1 MLGRL
6 GIDPCD
12 RLDNADQDAE
22 YTSCR
27 RTEVPEYFRLYR
39 EKDLTVDERAV
50 VCCFLLESLNDCI
63 QAGEPHPLQ
72 ESIFATLFA
81 NREIHSAEL
90 EYWMDTSDPDEDN
103 WWPVARPLL
112 DFERKAGLRESCPT
126 SRCT

>member
-1 MLGRL
+1 M
-6 GIDPCD
+6 DD
-12 RLDNADQDAE
+12 ADQDAE

-27 RTEVPEYFRLYR
+27 RTEAADYFRLYR
-39 EKDLTVDERAV
+39 EENLTVDERAV

-72 ESIFATLFA
+72 EPIFAALFA

-90 EYWMDTSDPDEDN
+90 KYWMDTSDLDEDN

-112 DFERKAGLRESCPT
+112 EFERKVAARESCPT
-126 SRCT
+126 SR